1 MGLAS
6 EFKLRIVFMIILMT
20 AIVLA
25 YLLSLDL
32 TSSKKILVLIYDHG
46 NIAVNTIRAKL
57 GTITDNFIVRKDER
71 SEMRL
76 CQLLLNLNATLPVAI
91 LLKENEV
98 LAVIIGV
105 PSDNFWEQIMERINS
120 SESAFLAFSVREEL
134 LPWRCVSCP
143 PHGRLIE
150 GVRGLS
156 EKEVEGIRSIIG
168 A

>member
-20 AIVLA
+20 AIILA
-25 YLLSLDL
+25 YSLSLNL
-32 TSSKKILVLIYDHG
+32 RSSKKILVLIYDHG
-46 NIAVNTIRAKL
+46 NIAAKTIIAKL
-57 GTITDNFIVRKDER
+57 GTIADNFILRKDER

-91 LLKENEV
+91 LLKDDEV

-120 SESAFLAFSVREEL
+120 SESAFLAFSIREEM
-134 LPWRCVSCP
+134 LPWRCISCP

-150 GVRGLS
+150 EMRSLS
-156 EKEVEGIRSIIG
+156 EKEVEEIRGVIG

>member
-1 MGLAS
+1 MIA
-6 EFKLRIVFMIILMT
+6 IIL
-20 AIVLA
+20 A
-25 YLLSLDL
+25 YSLSLNL
-32 TSSKKILVLIYDHG
+32 RSSKKILVLIYDHG

-105 PSDNFWEQIMERINS
+105 PSDNFWEQIIEKINT
-120 SESAFLAFSVREEL
+120 SEKAFLAFSIREEM
-134 LPWRCVSCP
+134 LPWRCISCP

-150 GVRGLS
+150 EMRSLS
-156 EKEVEGIRSIIG
+156 EKEVEKIRGVIG

>member
-6 EFKLRIVFMIILMT
+6 EFKLRIVFIILMT

-98 LAVIIGV
+98 IAVIIGV

-120 SESAFLAFSVREEL
+120 SEGAFLAFSVREEL
-134 LPWRCVSCP
+134 LPWQCVSCP

-150 GVRGLS
+150 GMRGLS